1 MSFLGWDT
9 HPPPSL
15 MQSLENDTAHAI
27 NYSSRERID
36 TKDISQQHRHNKP
49 PRNIEQIHEHE
60 KIPTNPISTHPAT
73 APIHAS
79 LDDPTAQYQGTQ
91 TMLWMSQIPPWF
103 LPYMQA
109 QTPKTT
115 TFANWPKFG
124 KNMDFYMFYLKLST
138 ILETSEW
145 GNGKLI
151 RATKTTPE
159 LAQLSALLFQG
170 LLSCL
175 KDEPLLPFV
184 NNSQY
189 TNKQI
194 EMLQELF
201 CTFGGFE
208 GKTDHEMMMDF
219 YTSKIQPGETI
230 DDFALRLRTFS
241 IRLRALSTTVSEY
254 QLTNTFVYGLC
265 KNFKDI
271 KSAHDKKTLEWQNHG
286 LEWAKH
292 EANGIRQ
299 NLQNNGN

>member
-1 MSFLGWDT
+1 
-9 HPPPSL
+9 
-15 MQSLENDTAHAI
+15 
-27 NYSSRERID
+27 
-36 TKDISQQHRHNKP
+36 
-49 PRNIEQIHEHE
+49 
-60 KIPTNPISTHPAT
+60 
-73 APIHAS
+73 
-79 LDDPTAQYQGTQ
+79 
-91 TMLWMSQIPPWF
+91 
-103 LPYMQA
+103 
-109 QTPKTT
+109 
-115 TFANWPKFG
+115 
-124 KNMDFYMFYLKLST
+124 MDFYVFYLKLST
-138 ILETSEW
+138 ILKPNEW

-151 RATKTTPE
+151 SATKTTPE

-170 LLSCL
+170 LLSCPE
-175 KDEPLLPFV
+175 DEPLLPFV

-189 TNKQI
+189 TNKGI

-201 CTFGGFE
+201 RTFGGFE

-219 YTSKIQPGETI
+219 YTSKIHSGETI
-230 DDFALRLRTFS
+230 VDFALRLRTFS